1 MLEVL
6 NEHWEGQYGEV
17 SILAQGNQSAT
28 RPAVEYLFGAFVGSA
43 SWKKLNPESRSWKL
57 K

>member
-1 MLEVL
+1 MSTGKGNAEKS
-6 NEHWEGQYGEV
+6 QYWRRA
-17 SILAQGNQSAT
+17 INQRPGPEWNMYSALS
-28 RPAVEYLFGAFVGSA
+28 AGSA